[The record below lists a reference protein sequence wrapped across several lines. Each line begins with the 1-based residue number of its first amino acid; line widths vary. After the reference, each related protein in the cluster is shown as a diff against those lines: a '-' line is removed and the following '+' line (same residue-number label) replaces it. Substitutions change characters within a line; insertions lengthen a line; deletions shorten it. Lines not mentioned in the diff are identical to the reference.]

1 MQSDKETVS
10 RIHKEPLPKKKK
22 KRQPK
27 TREQSK
33 RKWAKDW
40 KRHSHTHTYTQK
52 YTNILNL
59 IIRKIITRG
68 TMKCPYSSIRI
79 ANVFKQTIANVSEA
93 LGQSE
98 LISTAGENKW
108 IPTH

>member
-22 KRQPK
+22 TQPK

-40 KRHSHTHTYTQK
+40 KRHLHAHTHTHTQIHKYTQFN
-52 YTNILNL
+52 YQENNYQGHSEMPLL
-59 IIRKIITRG
+59 IHQN
-68 TMKCPYSSIRI
+68 S
-79 ANVFKQTIANVSEA
+79 
-93 LGQSE
+93 
-98 LISTAGENKW
+98 
-108 IPTH
+108 

>member
-22 KRQPK
+22 KDNQKPVNSLRENGPK
-27 TREQSK
+27 TGK
-33 RKWAKDW
+33 GT
-40 KRHSHTHTYTQK
+40 HTHTYTQK

-68 TMKCPYSSIRI
+68 TMKCRYSSIRI